1 MKRIISLLIML
12 PLLVSVPI
20 SVSAGVTLGE
30 IDFRVH
36 DITDE
41 ACYIDL
47 LIDLDKTDERYVE
60 KNEENMKQFGF
71 NAEKLCAYND
81 NGFVS
86 FSCHVRRNLTQ
97 TVLKKSNSHE
107 STNHFTCKLDD
118 MKTSLGWGI
127 INSDYEFKVIVLDES
142 GEILQ
147 TSDIF
152 DLNDMKKDEGYI
164 EYNVKA
170 NTVKI
175 DLPNKGL
182 SFPIDEKD
190 IGLWMAI
197 VALVLLAGG
206 TGFLIIWFIRHRT
219 S

>member
-1 MKRIISLLIML
+1 ML

-81 NGFVS
+81 NGFV
-86 FSCHVRRNLTQ
+86 VN
-97 TVLKKSNSHE
+97 
-107 STNHFTCKLDD
+107 
-118 MKTSLGWGI
+118 M
-127 INSDYEFKVIVLDES
+127 VI
-142 GEILQ
+142 
-147 TSDIF
+147 
-152 DLNDMKKDEGYI
+152 
-164 EYNVKA
+164 
-170 NTVKI
+170 
-175 DLPNKGL
+175 NKGRK
-182 SFPIDEKD
+182 I
-190 IGLWMAI
+190 
-197 VALVLLAGG
+197 
-206 TGFLIIWFIRHRT
+206 
-219 S
+219 